1 MTALVVALVCLT
13 VVCLAFVARDVV
25 LRVRAAERGSVEAK
39 RLALVEAAAKDLEVR
54 VHSLEYKQPL
64 GRK

>member
-1 MTALVVALVCLT
+1 MIALVVALVCCT
-13 VVCLAFVARDVV
+13 VIGLAFVARDVV
-25 LRVRAAERGSVEAK
+25 LRVRVADRGSLEAK
-39 RLALVEAAAKDLEVR
+39 RLVALEAAAKDLETR